1 MPARQWARFPGCSC
15 AETDRLR
22 NALSIESRAAVLC
35 AAVDA
40 APVCVFVADA
50 EMRYRAVNAHAC
62 ELLGYREEE
71 LLQMRVPDV
80 AAYEEAPRE
89 YATMMDAAYLQ
100 GVSRLRSKDGE
111 ELLLS
116 YVAGELELDGETMY
130 VSVGYAEFVDAS

>member
-1 MPARQWARFPGCSC
+1 MPTEFR
-15 AETDRLR
+15 T
-22 NALSIESRAAVLC
+22 AVLG

-40 APVCVFVADA
+40 APVCVFVADQ

-62 ELLGYREEE
+62 ELLGYSEEE
-71 LLQMRVPDV
+71 LLQMRVPEV
-80 AAYEEAPRE
+80 ATYEEAPQE
-89 YATMMDAAYLQ
+89 YAAMMNTAYMQ

-130 VSVGYAEFVDAS
+130 VSIGYAEFVVD